1 MSLDNPTWIE
11 RRPTWQRVVAILGG
25 IALILGLVFW
35 LGLTWGRSWAD
46 SEYLR
51 EREKRLAEIAVLEK
65 SADDH
70 AKNEQVLAE
79 ENNRLKMQ
87 NEATAEI
94 LKANDAKIAGDAQK
108 FVDLQKQ
115 RELKGNEIENTSGA
129 DSVAGLCADARR
141 AGFNLS
147 FCQ

>member
-1 MSLDNPTWIE
+1 MTLANPNWIE
-11 RRPTWQRVVAILGG
+11 RRPMWQKVAFILGG

-35 LGLTWGRSWAD
+35 AGWSWSRSWAD
-46 SEYLR
+46 SEYLQQR
-51 EREKRLAEIAVLEK
+51 EENVKKMAALEA
-65 SADDH
+65 SADEH
-70 AKNEQVLAE
+70 AKKAADFEK

-115 RELKGNEIENTSGA
+115 RELKENEIQNTSGA
-129 DSVAGLCADARR
+129 DSVAGLCADAKR
-141 AGFNLS
+141 AGFTLS